1 MVSTVTAPAVST
13 PPLVLDRFI
22 PFRLSFTS
30 NLVSD
35 SVARAYEALFGLT
48 IPEWRLIAVIAETG
62 GITQAAIG
70 ARTRMDKVTVSRAAI
85 ALVGRG
91 LLTRTLNPDDGRSHL
106 LALTDAGRDLHAQV
120 APKALELER
129 RIVDRLEPDEV
140 ERFVATLRRIDAI
153 VLGTDEVPGTPAA

>member
-1 MVSTVTAPAVST
+1 MDP

-35 SVARAYEALFGLT
+35 SIARAYEALFGLS
-48 IPEWRLIAVIAETG
+48 IPEWRVVAVVAETG
-62 GITQAAIG
+62 GVPQQAIC

-91 LLTRTLNPDDGRSHL
+91 LLDRGRNPDDGRSHL
-106 LALTDAGRDLHAQV
+106 LTLTPAGRDLYAQI

-129 RIVDRLEPDEV
+129 RIFGQLDPAAVAL
-140 ERFVATLRRIDAI
+140 FVNTLRRIDEVALAI
-153 VLGTDEVPGTPAA
+153 DRPD